1 MTSKG
6 STPPLQGGG
15 TAVDFDCYRSRV
27 VMRDLL
33 LRLSPDEAAALR
45 SYVREIAG
53 RALRQGVLTG
63 AAIMH
68 ASLEYD
74 IDLEHAVDS
83 LLAFGTAG
91 DDRRADAAAPAAA
104 EPIERRPV
112 TRVA

>member
-1 MTSKG
+1 MMSKD
-6 STPPLQGGG
+6 STPSLQGGG
-15 TAVDFDCYRSRV
+15 MAVDFDRYRSRV
-27 VMRDLL
+27 VVRDLL

-68 ASLEYD
+68 ASMEHD
-74 IDLEHAVDS
+74 INLEHAVDS

-104 EPIERRPV
+104 EPTEGRPMA
-112 TRVA
+112 RVA